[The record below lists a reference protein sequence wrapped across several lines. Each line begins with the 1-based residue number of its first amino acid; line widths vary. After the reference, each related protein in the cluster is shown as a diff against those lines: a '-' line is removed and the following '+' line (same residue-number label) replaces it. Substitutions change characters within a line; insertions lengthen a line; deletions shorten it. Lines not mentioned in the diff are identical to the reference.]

1 MVRKRSNTNLSQ
13 ARKPASRKN
22 SRTILSFSTNQR
34 QNTTNEETSELRV
47 RIQQLEQQVRSQTHP
62 KQSAQSST
70 GNTETNYQKNVN
82 TAQNLD
88 KGTTPN
94 VNEMLKYIESTMQTL
109 SAFTKQLTQQQGT
122 SRTHSGM

>member
-1 MVRKRSNTNLSQ
+1 MRKGSNTNLSR

-34 QNTTNEETSELRV
+34 QNTTNDETCQLGD
-47 RIQQLEQQVRSQTHP
+47 RILQLEQQVRSHTHP
-62 KQSAQSST
+62 KRSAQSST

-94 VNEMLKYIESTMQTL
+94 VDEMLKYIESTMQVHL
-109 SAFTKQLTQQQGT
+109 QGN
-122 SRTHSGM
+122 